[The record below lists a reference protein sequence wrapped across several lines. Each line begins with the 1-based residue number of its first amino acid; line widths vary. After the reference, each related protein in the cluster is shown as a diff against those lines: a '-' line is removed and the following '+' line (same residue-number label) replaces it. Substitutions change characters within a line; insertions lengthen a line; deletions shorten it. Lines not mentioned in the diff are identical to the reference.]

1 MNDVAV
7 QPQPLPRGGALLPLG
22 AWVIYSIFAF
32 RGSWT
37 AATAGA
43 LAIYLWFAV
52 LERRRSAAVKLPDL
66 TALGFFV
73 LGLIATIAVGPW
85 LYQRYS
91 LLILWFAFAATGWS
105 SMALGAPFAVQYAR
119 ETSPP
124 EQWDTPVFVRA
135 CKMITLLWCGIFSAN
150 LLIVFFSPLTGHPL
164 PVATLVPL
172 AGVIFGFVYTARYT
186 KRMTAMSEAAAQT
199 GADR

>member
-7 QPQPLPRGGALLPLG
+7 QPQPLPRGAALLPLG
-22 AWVIYSIFAF
+22 AWVVYSIFAF
-32 RGSWT
+32 RNSWI
-37 AATAGA
+37 AATVGA
-43 LAIYLWFAV
+43 LVVYLWFAM
-52 LERRRSAAVKLPDL
+52 LERRRSAKVKLPDL

-73 LGLIATIAVGPW
+73 LGLIATIALGPW

-91 LLILWFAFAATGWS
+91 LLILWVAFAATAWG
-105 SMALGAPFAVQYAR
+105 SMALGAPFALQYAR

-124 EQWDTPVFVRA
+124 EEWDTPLFVRT
-135 CKMITLLWCGIFSAN
+135 CKMITLLWCGIFTAN
-150 LLIVFFSPLTGHPL
+150 LLIVYFSPLTGHPL

-186 KRMTAMSEAAAQT
+186 KRVMAANEATAQA
-199 GADR
+199 GAD